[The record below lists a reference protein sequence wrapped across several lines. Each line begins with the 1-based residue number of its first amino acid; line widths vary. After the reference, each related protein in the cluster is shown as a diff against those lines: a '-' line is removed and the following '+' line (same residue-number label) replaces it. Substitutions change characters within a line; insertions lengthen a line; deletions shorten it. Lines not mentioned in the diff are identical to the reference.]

1 MTLDRILLGV
11 LFVTLSLLVLIIAY
25 RKLLAYLGK
34 GQPVSEDYCTLY
46 SLEEDPAKGEIEIYF
61 TSEVKKKVVLE
72 LLDHKG
78 GVLQVIKEG
87 EFASGGHIV
96 RLETGNLANGSYGY
110 QLRTENQKTFK
121 RFRIQNE

>member
-1 MTLDRILLGV
+1 M
-11 LFVTLSLLVLIIAY
+11 TLSLLVLIIAY

-34 GQPVSEDYCTLY
+34 GQPVSKDYCTLY
-46 SLEEDPAKGEIEIYF
+46 SLEEDPASGEIEIYF
-61 TSEVKKKVVLE
+61 TTEAKKKVVLE
-72 LLDHKG
+72 LLDHQG
-78 GVLQVIKEG
+78 DMLHVIKEG

-96 RLETGNLANGSYGY
+96 RFEIGNLANGAYAY